1 MKSIPIRKVKMS
13 SASASSKNGVKG
25 TSYTYGIPGS
35 QVKINLSKD
44 GNHTLVLSRDTNP
57 ETWSSQIRAYR
68 ASKASEKSSAPVP
81 AGQRRFPDGWIG
93 PADTP
98 FCKVCWD
105 AGLPVA
111 DFNSHFVKDQPGPNG
126 KVVCPTLLAQKC
138 LDCGGAGHT
147 SSYCSKRRYLEAERV
162 KREREEYIKQ
172 KKASSGGW
180 ETVGDTSKPK
190 ARIEGFASSSV
201 NKVKI
206 QEKPQPKAT
215 LRGSGGGAFALLRE
229 ETSSSEEEEPEVNV
243 KVETPKPAAAV
254 AAVTNKPLTWA
265 QRIAAAAAAPAPAPV
280 VMNTPAATRGKSDV
294 CNDAR
299 FQLHVLCERI
309 EMDSRCAKRLEKKVN
324 PREAAAN
331 VAAQSSMK
339 RKQDAAI
346 VPA

>member
-1 MKSIPIRKVKMS
+1 VKSIPIRKVKMS

-25 TSYTYGIPGS
+25 TSYTAGIPGS
-35 QVKINLSKD
+35 QVTINLSKD
-44 GNHTLVLSRDTNP
+44 GNHSLVLSREINP

-81 AGQRRFPDGWIG
+81 AGQRRFPDGWVG

-111 DFNSHFVKDQPGPNG
+111 DFNSHFVKDQPGPDG

-138 LDCGGAGHT
+138 LDCGVAGHT
-147 SSYCSKRRYLEAERV
+147 SGYCSNRRYLERERA

-190 ARIEGFASSSV
+190 ARIEGVASSSE

-243 KVETPKPAAAV
+243 KVETPKSVAAV
-254 AAVTNKPLTWA
+254 AVTNKPLTWA
-265 QRIAAAAAAPAPAPV
+265 QRAAAAAAAPAPAP
-280 VMNTPAATRGKSDV
+280 AATRSKSDV
-294 CNDAR
+294 CNDTR
-299 FQLHVLCERI
+299 YQLHVLCERI

-339 RKQDAAI
+339 RKQDAAT

>member
-1 MKSIPIRKVKMS
+1 LER
-13 SASASSKNGVKG
+13 
-25 TSYTYGIPGS
+25 
-35 QVKINLSKD
+35 
-44 GNHTLVLSRDTNP
+44 
-57 ETWSSQIRAYR
+57 ERA
-68 ASKASEKSSAPVP
+68 
-81 AGQRRFPDGWIG
+81 
-93 PADTP
+93 
-98 FCKVCWD
+98 
-105 AGLPVA
+105 
-111 DFNSHFVKDQPGPNG
+111 
-126 KVVCPTLLAQKC
+126 
-138 LDCGGAGHT
+138 
-147 SSYCSKRRYLEAERV
+147 

-190 ARIEGFASSSV
+190 ARIEGVASSSE

-243 KVETPKPAAAV
+243 KVETPKPVAAV
-254 AAVTNKPLTWA
+254 AVTNKPLTWA
-265 QRIAAAAAAPAPAPV
+265 QRIAAAAAAPAPAPAPV
-280 VMNTPAATRGKSDV
+280 VMNAPAATRGKPNV

-309 EMDSRCAKRLEKKVN
+309 EMDSRSAKRMEKKVN

-331 VAAQSSMK
+331 VAAQSSTK
-339 RKQDAAI
+339 RKQDAAT

>member
-1 MKSIPIRKVKMS
+1 
-13 SASASSKNGVKG
+13 
-25 TSYTYGIPGS
+25 
-35 QVKINLSKD
+35 
-44 GNHTLVLSRDTNP
+44 VLSREINP

-81 AGQRRFPDGWIG
+81 AGQRRFPDGWVG

-111 DFNSHFVKDQPGPNG
+111 DFNSHFVKDQPGPDG

-138 LDCGGAGHT
+138 LDCGVAGHT
-147 SSYCSKRRYLEAERV
+147 SGYCSNRRYLERERA

-190 ARIEGFASSSV
+190 ARIEGVASSSE

-243 KVETPKPAAAV
+243 KVETPKSVAAV
-254 AAVTNKPLTWA
+254 AVTNKPLTWA
-265 QRIAAAAAAPAPAPV
+265 QRAAAAAAAPAPAP
-280 VMNTPAATRGKSDV
+280 AATRSKSDV
-294 CNDAR
+294 CNDTR
-299 FQLHVLCERI
+299 YQLHVLCERI

-339 RKQDAAI
+339 RKQDAAT

>member
-1 MKSIPIRKVKMS
+1 VKSIPIRKVKMS
-13 SASASSKNGVKG
+13 SASASSKNGVKA
-25 TSYTYGIPGS
+25 TSYTFGVPGS
-35 QVKINLSKD
+35 QVTLNISKD
-44 GNHTLVLSRDTNP
+44 GNRSLVLSRGSN
-57 ETWSSQIRAYR
+57 
-68 ASKASEKSSAPVP
+68 SKASEISSAPVP
-81 AGQRRFPDGWIG
+81 AGQRRFPDGWVG
-93 PADTP
+93 PADMP

-111 DFNSHFVKDQPGPNG
+111 DFTSHYVKDQPGPDG

-138 LDCGGAGHT
+138 LDCGVAGHT
-147 SSYCSKRRYLEAERV
+147 SGYCSNRRYLERERA
-162 KREREEYIKQ
+162 KHEREEYIKQ

-180 ETVGDTSKPK
+180 ETVGETSKPK
-190 ARIEGFASSSV
+190 ARIEGFSSSQ

-206 QEKPQPKAT
+206 QEQPQPKAT
-215 LRGSGGGAFALLRE
+215 SRGSGGGAFALLRE
-229 ETSSSEEEEPEVNV
+229 DTSSSEEEEHEV
-243 KVETPKPAAAV
+243 KVETSKPVAAV
-254 AAVTNKPLTWA
+254 AVANKPLTWA
-265 QRIAAAAAAPAPAPV
+265 QRAAAAAAAPAPAP
-280 VMNTPAATRGKSDV
+280 AATRSKSDV

-339 RKQDAAI
+339 RKQDAAT

>member
-1 MKSIPIRKVKMS
+1 LER
-13 SASASSKNGVKG
+13 
-25 TSYTYGIPGS
+25 
-35 QVKINLSKD
+35 
-44 GNHTLVLSRDTNP
+44 
-57 ETWSSQIRAYR
+57 ERA
-68 ASKASEKSSAPVP
+68 
-81 AGQRRFPDGWIG
+81 
-93 PADTP
+93 
-98 FCKVCWD
+98 
-105 AGLPVA
+105 
-111 DFNSHFVKDQPGPNG
+111 
-126 KVVCPTLLAQKC
+126 
-138 LDCGGAGHT
+138 
-147 SSYCSKRRYLEAERV
+147 

-190 ARIEGFASSSV
+190 ARIEGVASSSE

-243 KVETPKPAAAV
+243 KVETPKSVAAV
-254 AAVTNKPLTWA
+254 AVTNKPLTWA
-265 QRIAAAAAAPAPAPV
+265 QRAAAAAAAPAPAP
-280 VMNTPAATRGKSDV
+280 AATRSKSDV
-294 CNDAR
+294 CNDTR
-299 FQLHVLCERI
+299 YQLHVLCERI

-339 RKQDAAI
+339 RKQDAAT